1 MSPVGFPDAV
11 VEPFA
16 VFRVSGV
23 VIAGRAGVIVDVVV
37 YVTGAV
43 RAGLVVH
50 LAVLVLF
57 VPVFVRRR
65 SGERNGWGRTGGR
78 GEGKNEEQ
86 NPTEAGVRGERGP
99 YTHLLSS
106 RLGYIAASYKEPG
119 GYMCSSMVQATIHRQ
134 SASIQFSIRR

>member
-1 MSPVGFPDAV
+1 M

-37 YVTGAV
+37 YVTGIV

-57 VPVFVRRR
+57 IPVFVRRR
-65 SGERNGWGRTGGR
+65 SGERNG
-78 GEGKNEEQ
+78 
-86 NPTEAGVRGERGP
+86 
-99 YTHLLSS
+99 
-106 RLGYIAASYKEPG
+106 
-119 GYMCSSMVQATIHRQ
+119 
-134 SASIQFSIRR
+134 